1 MEAGKKQFF
10 IIILLIGLITHF
22 ICPASQLRAA
32 RKINKIVSPEIRS
45 RNRVTFRLFA
55 PYAKRVGVVVPF
67 EQNLRLM
74 SGNKSGIWSVTLGPV
89 EPDIYEY
96 AFVVDGQQIVDP
108 ANPWLKIDH
117 RSGLNLFLMPGKE
130 PMFYEERQVPHG
142 TIHTHKYISKTYGV
156 SRRVLVYTPP
166 GYETNKDIQ
175 YPVLYL
181 LHGRGGTEDGWIVI
195 GRANV
200 IADNL
205 LAENKTVPLVIVM
218 LYGHPPDALY
228 NSRNPNSTF
237 AKNFIE
243 DLVPYIQ
250 KHYRISKNQKDT
262 AIAGLSMGGGQ
273 ALTIGLDNPDM
284 FGSIGAFSASVPSE
298 EWLDRLLA
306 DPNSVNDKLK
316 LLWIGC
322 GTEDFLFKA
331 NQNLIGRLKAD
342 KIDHVARITEG
353 AHQWRIWRQYLNEFV
368 PLLFKPDK

>member
-1 MEAGKKQFF
+1 M
-10 IIILLIGLITHF
+10 
-22 ICPASQLRAA
+22 
-32 RKINKIVSPEIRS
+32 
-45 RNRVTFRLFA
+45 TFRLLA
-55 PYAKRVGVVVPF
+55 PYAKRVGVIVQF
-67 EQNLRLM
+67 EQKPRPM
-74 SGNKSGIWSVTLGPV
+74 SRNKSGIWSVTLGPV

-96 AFVVDGQQIVDP
+96 AFVVDGLQVVDP

-130 PMFYEERQVPHG
+130 TMFYEEQQVPHG
-142 TIHTHKYISKTYGV
+142 TIHTHKYISKTYGF

-166 GYETNKDIQ
+166 GYETNKDIR

-200 IADNL
+200 IVDNL
-205 LAENKTVPLVIVM
+205 LAEKKAEPLVIIM
-218 LYGHPPDALY
+218 PYGHPPNILY
-228 NSRNPNSTF
+228 NSRNQNGTF
-237 AKNFIE
+237 EKNFIE

-273 ALTIGLDNPDM
+273 ALTIGLGNPDM
-284 FGSIGAFSASVPSE
+284 FGSIGAFSSSVPSE
-298 EWLDRLLA
+298 KWLDKLLA

-322 GTEDFLFKA
+322 GTEDFLFQA

-342 KIDHVARITEG
+342 NINHVAHITKG
-353 AHQWRIWRQYLNEFV
+353 AHQWRLWRQYLNEFI
-368 PLLFKPDK
+368 PLLFEPDK